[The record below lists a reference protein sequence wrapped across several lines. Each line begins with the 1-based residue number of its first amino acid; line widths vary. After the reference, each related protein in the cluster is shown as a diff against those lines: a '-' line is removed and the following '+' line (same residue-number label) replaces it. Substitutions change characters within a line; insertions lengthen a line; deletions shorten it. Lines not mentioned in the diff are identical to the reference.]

1 MAHTFGVDLRG
12 IIDLLSHHLYSSPRV
27 YARELL
33 QNAVDAITARRALQ
47 PDAPGEVV
55 IEPIDS
61 GTGGTLR
68 ISDTG
73 IGLTEREVHDL
84 LSTLG
89 RTSKRDELGFARQGF
104 LGQFGV
110 GLLSA
115 FLVAERIRLVS
126 RSAKGG
132 PAVRW
137 TADAAGNYE
146 VEVLGEAENRAT
158 GETAG
163 SEIPVGTTIELVP
176 NRDSEHWLEHDVVK
190 ALVTEYGELLPVKV
204 SVGGEVLTA
213 ERLPWL
219 DDALEYGAKVLGVRP
234 FDAIPVEVPTV
245 GLTGVA
251 YVLPGGVHPGARQ
264 SHRVY
269 LKRMLVGDAIEG
281 LLPEWAYFVRCVVD
295 SSSLRPT
302 ASREALYQDE
312 TLLAVREEL
321 GRQVRDW
328 LVRLDATDPDRTSAL
343 LDAHHLGIKSLARVD
358 DEMLRLVERWLP
370 FETTDGGQSL
380 RQFKRKHGSIA
391 YVPDVDEFRQLAPVA
406 HAQGMGLLN
415 AGYAYDVEIMDRLVA
430 LDGPAAARR
439 VAPTEVL
446 AALGDPEPELERAL
460 RDRLALAKEVLERH
474 DCEAVPRD
482 FDPASLPALLVTNVE
497 GERRRDVEQVG
508 EQADPL
514 WAELLGS
521 LVSEES
527 DAAQRLVLNVR
538 NPLVRR
544 LAGLNDSALV
554 ELTVESLYVHALL
567 QARRPMRPKDTAA
580 LNRSF
585 LELLDRAVGGQS

>member
-55 IEPIDS
+55 IEPVGS
-61 GTGGTLR
+61 SGGTLR
-68 ISDTG
+68 ITDTG

-89 RTSKRDELGFARQGF
+89 RTSKRDDLGFARQGF

-126 RSAKGG
+126 RSVKGG

-146 VEVLGEAENRAT
+146 VEVVDSTDGADSA
-158 GETAG
+158 
-163 SEIPVGTTIELVP
+163 IPVGTTIELVP
-176 NRDSEHWLEHDVVK
+176 HRDSEHWLEHDVVK
-190 ALVTEYGELLPVKV
+190 ALVTEYGALLPVTV
-204 SVGGEVLTA
+204 RVGDEVVTHGE
-213 ERLPWL
+213 LPWVE
-219 DDALEYGAKVLGVRP
+219 DALAYGEKVLGVRP

-245 GLTGVA
+245 GLRGVA
-251 YVLPGGVHPGARQ
+251 YVLPSGVHPGARQ

-269 LKRMLVGDAIEG
+269 LKRMLVGDSIEG

-295 SSSLRPT
+295 STSLRPT
-302 ASREALYQDE
+302 ASRESLYQDE

-328 LVRLDATDPDRTSAL
+328 LVRLDATDPDRTRAL

-370 FETTDGGQSL
+370 FETTDGPQSL
-380 RQFKRKHGSIA
+380 RQFRRKHGAIA
-391 YVPDVDEFRQLAPVA
+391 HVPDVDEFRQLAPVA
-406 HAQGMGLLN
+406 HAQGMGLVN
-415 AGYAYDVEIMDRLVA
+415 AGYAYDAEIMERLVA
-430 LDGPAAARR
+430 LDGPTAARR
-439 VAPTEVL
+439 VAPSEVL
-446 AALGDPEPELERAL
+446 AALGDPDAELERAL
-460 RDRLALAKEVLERH
+460 RERLTLAKDVLERH

-482 FDPASLPALLVTNVE
+482 FDPGSLPALLVTNVE
-497 GERRRDVEQVG
+497 AERKRDAQQVG

-521 LVSEES
+521 LVESTS
-527 DAAQRLVLNVR
+527 DAAQRLVLNCR

-544 LAGLNDSALV
+544 LAQLTDPALV

-585 LELLDRAVGGQS
+585 LELLDRAVGDHL

>member
-47 PDAPGEVV
+47 PDAPGEIV
-55 IEPIDS
+55 IEPVGS
-61 GTGGTLR
+61 SGGTFR

-89 RTSKRDELGFARQGF
+89 RTSKRDDLGFARQGF

-146 VEVLGEAENRAT
+146 VEVVGGADDPTSAD
-158 GETAG
+158 
-163 SEIPVGTTIELVP
+163 SDIPVGTTIELVP
-176 NRDSEHWLEHDVVK
+176 HRDSEHWLELDVVK
-190 ALVTEYGELLPVKV
+190 ALVTEYGELLPVTV
-204 SVGGEVLTA
+204 RIGDEVVTHGE
-213 ERLPWL
+213 LPWVE
-219 DDALEYGAKVLGVRP
+219 DALSYGERVLGVRP
-234 FDAIPVEVPTV
+234 FDAIPVEVPAV
-245 GLTGVA
+245 GLRGVA
-251 YVLPGGVHPGARQ
+251 YVLPRGVHPGARQ

-269 LKRMLVGDAIEG
+269 LKRMLVGDSIEG

-295 SSSLRPT
+295 STSLRPT
-302 ASREALYQDE
+302 ASRESLYQDE

-328 LVRLDATDPDRTSAL
+328 LVRLDATSPERTQAL
-343 LDAHHLGIKSLARVD
+343 D

-370 FETTDGGQSL
+370 FETTDGPQSL
-380 RQFKRKHGSIA
+380 RQFRRKHGVVA
-391 YVPDVDEFRQLAPVA
+391 HVPDVDEFRQLAPVA
-406 HAQGMGLLN
+406 HAQGMGLVN
-415 AGYAYDVEIMDRLVA
+415 AGYAYDAEIMERLVA
-430 LDGPAAARR
+430 LDGPTAARR
-439 VAPTEVL
+439 VAPNEVL
-446 AALGDPEPELERAL
+446 AALDDPDAELERSL
-460 RDRLALAKEVLERH
+460 RERLTLAKDVLERH

-482 FDPASLPALLVTNVE
+482 FDPGSLPALLVTNVE
-497 GERRRDVEQVG
+497 AERKRDAQQVG

-521 LVSEES
+521 LVESSS
-527 DAAQRLVLNVR
+527 DAAQRLVLNCR

-544 LAGLNDSALV
+544 LAQLTDPALV

-585 LELLDRAVGGQS
+585 LELLDRAVGDHL

>member
-33 QNAVDAITARRALQ
+33 QNAVDAITARRALR

-89 RTSKRDELGFARQGF
+89 RTSKRDELGFARQGY

-137 TADAAGNYE
+137 TANAAGDYE
-146 VEVLGEAENRAT
+146 VEVLDG
-158 GETAG
+158 AG
-163 SEIPVGTTIELVP
+163 ADREVPVGTTIELVP
-176 NRDSEHWLEHDVVK
+176 NRDSEHWLERDVVR
-190 ALVTEYGELLPVKV
+190 ALVVEYGELLPVRV
-204 SVGGEVLTA
+204 VVAGEVVTS
-213 ERLPWL
+213 ETLPWAQ
-219 DDALEYGAKVLGVRP
+219 DALGYGARVLGVQP

-251 YVLPGGVHPGARQ
+251 YVLPRGVHPGARQ

-269 LKRMLVGDAIEG
+269 LKRMLVGDSIEG
-281 LLPEWAYFVRCVVD
+281 LLPEWAYFIRCVVD

-302 ASREALYQDE
+302 ASRESLYQDE

-380 RQFKRKHGSIA
+380 RQFKRKHGSVA

-439 VAPTEVL
+439 VAPNEVL
-446 AALGDPEPELERAL
+446 AALGEPEPDVERAL
-460 RDRLALAKEVLERH
+460 RDRLALAKDVLERH

-482 FDPASLPALLVTNVE
+482 FDPGSLPALLVTNVE
-497 GERRRDVEQVG
+497 GERKRDVEQAG

-521 LVSEES
+521 LVSSES
-527 DAAQRLVLNVR
+527 DASQRLVLNCR

-585 LELLDRAVGGQS
+585 LELLDRAVGGHS

>member
-55 IEPIDS
+55 VEPVDS
-61 GTGGTLR
+61 GGDGTLR

-89 RTSKRDELGFARQGF
+89 RTSKRDDLGFARRGF

-115 FLVAERIRLVS
+115 FLVADRIRLVS
-126 RSAKGG
+126 RSARGG

-146 VEVLGEAENRAT
+146 VEVDDSARAE
-158 GETAG
+158 
-163 SEIPVGTTIELVP
+163 VGTTIELVP
-176 NRDSEHWLEHDVVK
+176 SRDAEHWLERDVVR
-190 ALVTEYGELLPVKV
+190 ALVAEYGELLPVRV
-204 SVGGEVLTA
+204 VVAGEVLTA
-213 ERLPWL
+213 EEPPWTA
-219 DDALEYGAKVLGVRP
+219 DALAYGERVLGVRP

-295 SSSLRPT
+295 SSALRPT

-328 LVRLDATDPDRTSAL
+328 LVRLDATDPERTAAL

-370 FETTDGGQSL
+370 FETTDGAQSL
-380 RQFKRKHGSIA
+380 RQFQRKHGAVA

-415 AGYAYDVEIMDRLVA
+415 AGYAYDAEIMDRLVA

-446 AALGDPEPELERAL
+446 AALGDPEPDVERAL
-460 RDRLALAKEVLERH
+460 RDRLAQAKDVLERH

-482 FDPASLPALLVTNVE
+482 FDPGSLPALLVTNVE
-497 GERRRDVEQVG
+497 GERRRDVEEVG

-521 LVSEES
+521 L
-527 DAAQRLVLNVR
+527 AASGSGAARRLVLNCR

-544 LAGLNDSALV
+544 LAGLTDPALV

-585 LELLDRAVGGQS
+585 LELLDRAVGGHA

>member
-33 QNAVDAITARRALQ
+33 QNAVDAITARRALH

-55 IEPIDS
+55 IEPIGP

-68 ISDTG
+68 ITDTG

-126 RSAKGG
+126 RSATGG

-137 TADAAGNYE
+137 TADAAGDYE
-146 VEVLGEAENRAT
+146 VETLDEDLPT
-158 GETAG
+158 
-163 SEIPVGTTIELVP
+163 GTTIELVP
-176 NRDSEHWLEHDVVK
+176 HRDSEHWLERDVVR
-190 ALVTEYGELLPVKV
+190 ALVVEYGELLPYRVTV
-204 SVGGEVLTA
+204 AGEVVTSEA
-213 ERLPWL
+213 LPWL
-219 DDALEYGAKVLGVRP
+219 DDALGYGARVLGVQP
-234 FDAIPVEVPTV
+234 FDAIPVEVPAV

-251 YVLPGGVHPGARQ
+251 YVLPHGVHPGARQ

-269 LKRMLVGDAIEG
+269 LKRMLVGDSIEG
-281 LLPEWAYFVRCVVD
+281 LLPEWAYFIRCVVD

-302 ASREALYQDE
+302 ASRESLYQDE

-328 LVRLDATDPDRTSAL
+328 LVRLDATDPDRTAAL

-370 FETTDGGQSL
+370 FETTDGAQSL
-380 RQFKRKHGSIA
+380 RLFKRKHGTISF
-391 YVPDVDEFRQLAPVA
+391 VPDVDEFRQLAPVA

-415 AGYAYDVEIMDRLVA
+415 AGYAYDVEIMDRLIA
-430 LDGPAAARR
+430 LDGPGAARR
-439 VAPTEVL
+439 VAPNEVL
-446 AALGDPEPELERAL
+446 AALGDPEPAVEQAL
-460 RDRLALAKEVLERH
+460 RDRLALAKDVLERH

-482 FDPASLPALLVTNVE
+482 FDPGSLPALLVTNVE
-497 GERRRDVEQVG
+497 GERKRDVEQVG

-521 LVSEES
+521 LVSAES
-527 DAAQRLVLNVR
+527 DASQRLVLNCR

-544 LAGLNDSALV
+544 LAGLTDPALV

-585 LELLDRAVGGQS
+585 LELLDRAVGGHA

>member
-47 PDAPGEVV
+47 PDAPGEVA

-61 GTGGTLR
+61 TAGGTLR
-68 ISDTG
+68 ITDTG

-146 VEVLGEAENRAT
+146 VEVLGDDPDV
-158 GETAG
+158 
-163 SEIPVGTTIELVP
+163 PVGTTIELVP
-176 NRDSEHWLEHDVVK
+176 NPDSEHWLERDVVR
-190 ALVTEYGELLPVKV
+190 ALVVEYGELLPVRV
-204 SVGGEVLTA
+204 AVAGEVVTG
-213 ERLPWL
+213 ETLPWAE
-219 DDALEYGAKVLGVRP
+219 DALGYGARVLGVQP

-251 YVLPGGVHPGARQ
+251 YVLPRGVHPGARQ

-281 LLPEWAYFVRCVVD
+281 LLPEWAYFIRCVVD
-295 SSSLRPT
+295 SSALRPT
-302 ASREALYQDE
+302 ASRESLYQDE

-328 LVRLDATDPDRTSAL
+328 LVRLDATDPDRTAAL

-380 RQFKRKHGSIA
+380 RQFKRRHGAIA

-439 VAPTEVL
+439 VAPNEVL
-446 AALGDPEPELERAL
+446 AALGEPEPEVERAL
-460 RDRLALAKEVLERH
+460 RDRLALAKDVLERH

-482 FDPASLPALLVTNVE
+482 FDPGSLPALLVTNVE
-497 GERRRDVEQVG
+497 GERKRDVEQVG

-521 LVSEES
+521 LVSAES
-527 DAAQRLVLNVR
+527 DASQRLVLNCR

-544 LAGLNDSALV
+544 LAGLDDSALV

-585 LELLDRAVGGQS
+585 LELLDRAVGGHA

>member
-27 YARELL
+27 YVRELL

-55 IEPIDS
+55 IEPVGS
-61 GTGGTLR
+61 SGGTLR

-89 RTSKRDELGFARQGF
+89 RTSKRDDLGFARQGF

-126 RSAKGG
+126 RSVKGG

-146 VEVLGEAENRAT
+146 VTVDDDARAE
-158 GETAG
+158 
-163 SEIPVGTTIELVP
+163 IGTTIELVP
-176 NRDSEHWLEHDVVK
+176 HRDSEHWLEHDVVK
-190 ALVTEYGELLPVKV
+190 ALVAEYGELLPVTV
-204 SVGGEVLTA
+204 RIGDEVVTHGE
-213 ERLPWL
+213 LPWV
-219 DDALEYGAKVLGVRP
+219 DDALEYGEKVLGVRP

-245 GLTGVA
+245 GLRGVA
-251 YVLPGGVHPGARQ
+251 YVLPRGVHPGARQ

-295 SSSLRPT
+295 STSLRPT
-302 ASREALYQDE
+302 ASRESLYQDE

-328 LVRLDATDPDRTSAL
+328 LVRLDATNPDRTQAL

-370 FETTDGGQSL
+370 FETTDGPQSL
-380 RQFKRKHGSIA
+380 RQFRRKHGTIA
-391 YVPDVDEFRQLAPVA
+391 HVPDVDEFRQLAPVA
-406 HAQGMGLLN
+406 HAQGMGLVN
-415 AGYAYDVEIMDRLVA
+415 AGYAYDAEIMERLVA
-430 LDGPAAARR
+430 LDGHTAARR
-439 VAPTEVL
+439 VAPSEVL
-446 AALGDPEPELERAL
+446 AALGDPDAELDRAL
-460 RDRLALAKEVLERH
+460 RERLTMAKDVLERH

-482 FDPASLPALLVTNVE
+482 FDPGSLPALLVTNVE
-497 GERRRDVEQVG
+497 AERKRDAQQVG

-521 LVSEES
+521 LAESTS
-527 DAAQRLVLNVR
+527 DAAQRLVLNCR

-544 LAGLNDSALV
+544 LAQLTDPALV

-585 LELLDRAVGGQS
+585 LELLDRAVGDHL

>member
-33 QNAVDAITARRALQ
+33 QNAVDAITARRALH

-55 IEPIDS
+55 VEPIDS

-68 ISDTG
+68 ITDTG

-146 VEVLGEAENRAT
+146 VETVDGDVA
-158 GETAG
+158 
-163 SEIPVGTTIELVP
+163 VGTTIELVP
-176 NRDSEHWLEHDVVK
+176 HRDSEHWLERDVVR
-190 ALVTEYGELLPVKV
+190 ALVAEYGELLPYRVTV
-204 SVGGEVLTA
+204 AGEVVTGDA
-213 ERLPWL
+213 LPWL
-219 DDALEYGAKVLGVRP
+219 EDALDYGARVLGVQP

-251 YVLPGGVHPGARQ
+251 YVLPRGVHPGARQ

-269 LKRMLVGDAIEG
+269 LKRMLVGDSIEG

-328 LVRLDATDPDRTSAL
+328 LVRLDATDPDRTAAL

-358 DEMLRLVERWLP
+358 DEMFRLVERWLP
-370 FETTDGGQSL
+370 FETTDGAQSL
-380 RQFKRKHGSIA
+380 RQFKRKHGTVS

-415 AGYAYDVEIMDRLVA
+415 AGYAYDVEILDRLVA

-446 AALGDPEPELERAL
+446 AALGDPEPDVDRAL
-460 RDRLALAKEVLERH
+460 RDRLALAKDVLERH

-482 FDPASLPALLVTNVE
+482 FDPGSLPALLVTNVE
-497 GERRRDVEQVG
+497 GERKRDVEQVG

-521 LVSEES
+521 LVSDES
-527 DAAQRLVLNVR
+527 DASQRLVLNCR

-544 LAGLNDSALV
+544 LAGLDDSALV

-585 LELLDRAVGGQS
+585 LELLDRAVGGHA

>member
-55 IEPIDS
+55 VEPVDPR
-61 GTGGTLR
+61 GNGTLR

-115 FLVAERIRLVS
+115 FLVAERVHLVS
-126 RSAKGG
+126 RSARGG

-146 VEVLGEAENRAT
+146 VEVDESARAE
-158 GETAG
+158 
-163 SEIPVGTTIELVP
+163 VGTTIELVP
-176 NRDSEHWLEHDVVK
+176 SRDAEHWLEHDVVR
-190 ALVTEYGELLPVKV
+190 ALVGEYGELLPVTV
-204 SVGGEVLTA
+204 RVGDEVVTAGE
-213 ERLPWL
+213 LPWL
-219 DDALEYGAKVLGVRP
+219 TDPLGYGERVLGVAP
-234 FDAIPVEVPTV
+234 FDAIPVEVPAV

-251 YVLPGGVHPGARQ
+251 YVLPRGVHPGARQ

-281 LLPEWAYFVRCVVD
+281 LLPDWAYFVRCVVD
-295 SSSLRPT
+295 TSSLRPT

-312 TLLAVREEL
+312 TLLVVREEL

-328 LVRLDATDPDRTSAL
+328 LVRLDATDPDRTAAL

-358 DEMLRLVERWLP
+358 EEMLRLVERWLP
-370 FETTDGGQSL
+370 FETTDGAQSL
-380 RQFKRKHGSIA
+380 RQFRRKHGTVLYLS
-391 YVPDVDEFRQLAPVA
+391 DVDEFRQLAPVA

-415 AGYAYDVEIMDRLVA
+415 AGYAYDLEILERLVA
-430 LDGPAAARR
+430 VDGPGAARR

-446 AALGDPEPELERAL
+446 AALGEPERAVERAV
-460 RDRLALAKEVLERH
+460 RERLALAAEVLARH
-474 DCEAVPRD
+474 DCEAVPRE
-482 FDPASLPALLVTNVE
+482 FDPASLPALLVADAD
-497 GERRRDVEQVG
+497 GERRRDAEQAG
-508 EQADPL
+508 EAADPL

-521 LVSEES
+521 LVEATPSGAS
-527 DAAQRLVLNVR
+527 QRLVLNCR

-544 LAGLNDSALV
+544 LAELADPALV

-567 QARRPMRPKDTAA
+567 QSRRPMRPKDTAA

-585 LELLDRAVGGQS
+585 LDLLDRAVRSR

>member
-12 IIDLLSHHLYSSPRV
+12 IIDLLSHHLYSGPRV

-61 GTGGTLR
+61 GAGGTLR

-73 IGLTEREVHDL
+73 VGLTEREVHDL

-115 FLVAERIRLVS
+115 FLVAGRIRLVS

-146 VEVLGEAENRAT
+146 VEVDDSARAE
-158 GETAG
+158 
-163 SEIPVGTTIELVP
+163 VGTTIELVP
-176 NRDSEHWLEHDVVK
+176 ERDAEHWLERDVVR
-190 ALVTEYGELLPVKV
+190 ALVVEYGELLPVRV
-204 SVGGEVLTA
+204 VVAGEVVTGDA
-213 ERLPWL
+213 LPWAR
-219 DDALEYGAKVLGVRP
+219 DALGYGARVLGVQP
-234 FDAIPVEVPTV
+234 FDAIPVEVPAV

-251 YVLPGGVHPGARQ
+251 YVLPRGVHPGARQ

-295 SSSLRPT
+295 SSALRPT

-312 TLLAVREEL
+312 ALLAVREEL

-328 LVRLDATDPDRTSAL
+328 LVRLDATDPDRTAAL

-380 RQFKRKHGSIA
+380 RQFKRRHGAVA
-391 YVPDVDEFRQLAPVA
+391 YVSDVDEFRQLAPVA

-415 AGYAYDVEIMDRLVA
+415 AGYAYDAEIMERLVA

-446 AALGDPEPELERAL
+446 AALGEPEPAVERAL
-460 RDRLALAKEVLERH
+460 RDRLALAAEVLARH

-482 FDPASLPALLVTNVE
+482 FDPGSLPALLVTDAE
-497 GERRRDVEQVG
+497 GERRRDAEQVG

-521 LVSEES
+521 LASAGS
-527 DAAQRLVLNVR
+527 DAAQRLVLNCR

-544 LAGLNDSALV
+544 LAGLTDPALV

-585 LELLDRAVGGQS
+585 LELLDRAVGGTA

>member
-55 IEPIDS
+55 IEPADS
-61 GTGGTLR
+61 SADGTLR

-73 IGLTEREVHDL
+73 IGLTESEVHDL

-115 FLVAERIRLVS
+115 FLVAERVRLVS

-137 TADAAGNYE
+137 SADAAGNYE
-146 VEVLGEAENRAT
+146 VEVDDAARAE
-158 GETAG
+158 
-163 SEIPVGTTIELVP
+163 VGTTIELVP
-176 NRDSEHWLEHDVVK
+176 GRDSDHWLGRDVVR
-190 ALVTEYGELLPVKV
+190 ALVAEYGELLPVTV
-204 SVGGEVLTA
+204 RVGDEVLTSD
-213 ERLPWL
+213 ELPWL
-219 DDALEYGAKVLGVRP
+219 TDPMGYGARVLGLEP
-234 FDAIPVEVPTV
+234 FAAIPVEVPAV

-251 YVLPGGVHPGARQ
+251 YVLPAGVHPGARQ

-269 LKRMLVGDAIEG
+269 LKRMLVGEAIEG
-281 LLPEWAYFVRCVVD
+281 LLPDWAYFVRCVVD
-295 SSSLRPT
+295 TSSLRPT
-302 ASREALYQDE
+302 ASRESLYQDE
-312 TLLAVREEL
+312 TLLIVQEEL

-328 LVRLDATDPDRTSAL
+328 LVRLDATDPGRTSAL
-343 LDAHHLGIKSLARVD
+343 MEAHHLGIKSLARVD
-358 DEMLRLVERWLP
+358 EEMLRLVERWLP
-370 FETTDGGQSL
+370 FETTDGAQSL
-380 RQFKRKHGSIA
+380 KQFRRRYGSVL
-391 YVPDVDEFRQLAPVA
+391 YLPDVDEFRQLAPVA

-415 AGYAYDVEIMDRLVA
+415 AGYAYDLEILERLVA
-430 LDGPAAARR
+430 LDGPGAARR
-439 VAPTEVL
+439 VAPSEVL
-446 AALGDPEPELERAL
+446 AALGDPEPEVERAL
-460 RDRLALAKEVLERH
+460 RARLADAAGVLERH
-474 DCEAVPRD
+474 DCEVVPRD
-482 FDPASLPALLVTNVE
+482 FDPASLPALLVTNAE
-497 GERRRDVEQVG
+497 GERRRDVEQAG
-508 EQADPL
+508 EEADDPL
-514 WAELLGS
+514 WAQLLGS
-521 LVSEES
+521 LAES
-527 DAAQRLVLNVR
+527 APGAAQRLVLNCR
-538 NPLVRR
+538 SPLVRR
-544 LAGLNDSALV
+544 LAELTDPALV

-567 QARRPMRPKDTAA
+567 QSRRPMRPKDTAA

-585 LELLDRAVGGQS
+585 LDLLDRAVDNR

>member
-47 PDAPGEVV
+47 PDAPGEIV
-55 IEPIDS
+55 IEPVGS
-61 GTGGTLR
+61 SGGTLR

-89 RTSKRDELGFARQGF
+89 RTSKRDDLGFARQGF

-115 FLVAERIRLVS
+115 FLVADRIRLVS

-146 VEVLGEAENRAT
+146 VEVDDDARA
-158 GETAG
+158 A
-163 SEIPVGTTIELVP
+163 IGTTIELVP
-176 NRDSEHWLEHDVVK
+176 HRDSEHWLERDVVR
-190 ALVTEYGELLPVKV
+190 ALVTEYGEALPVTV
-204 SVGGEVLTA
+204 RIGDEVVTSGA
-213 ERLPWL
+213 LPWAE
-219 DDALEYGAKVLGVRP
+219 DPVAYGEKVLGVAP

-251 YVLPGGVHPGARQ
+251 YVLPRGVHPGARQ

-328 LVRLDATDPDRTSAL
+328 LVRLDATDPDRTRAL

-370 FETTDGGQSL
+370 FETTDGPQSL
-380 RQFKRKHGSIA
+380 RQFRRKHGILA
-391 YVPDVDEFRQLAPVA
+391 HVPDVDEFRQLAPVA
-406 HAQGMGLLN
+406 HAQGMGLVN
-415 AGYAYDVEIMDRLVA
+415 AGYAYDVEIMERLVA
-430 LDGPAAARR
+430 LDGPTAARR
-439 VAPTEVL
+439 VAPSEVL
-446 AALGDPEPELERAL
+446 AALGDPDPELERAL
-460 RDRLALAKEVLERH
+460 RERLALAADVLDRH

-482 FDPASLPALLVTNVE
+482 FDPGSLPALLVTNVE
-497 GERRRDVEQVG
+497 AERKRDAQQAG

-521 LVSEES
+521 LVES
-527 DAAQRLVLNVR
+527 SSGAAQRLVLNCR
-538 NPLVRR
+538 NPLVLK
-544 LAGLNDSALV
+544 LAQLTDPALV

-585 LELLDRAVGGQS
+585 LELLDRAVGGRKG

>member
-12 IIDLLSHHLYSSPRV
+12 MIDLLSHHLYSSPRV

-55 IEPIDS
+55 VEPVEPGGN
-61 GTGGTLR
+61 GTFR

-89 RTSKRDELGFARQGF
+89 RTSKRDDLGFARRGF

-137 TADAAGNYE
+137 SADSAGNYE
-146 VEVLGEAENRAT
+146 VEVDDDARVE
-158 GETAG
+158 
-163 SEIPVGTTIELVP
+163 VGTTIELVP
-176 NRDSEHWLEHDVVK
+176 HRDSEHWLEHDVVR
-190 ALVTEYGELLPVKV
+190 ALVVEYGELLPVGV
-204 SVGGEVLTA
+204 VVGGERVTSG
-213 ERLPWL
+213 ELPWQGGEDL
-219 DDALEYGAKVLGVRP
+219 LAYGARVLGVEP
-234 FDAIPVEVPTV
+234 FDAIPVEVPAV

-251 YVLPGGVHPGARQ
+251 YVLPRGVHPGARQ

-269 LKRMLVGDAIEG
+269 LKRMLVGEAIEG

-295 SSSLRPT
+295 STSLRPT

-370 FETTDGGQSL
+370 YETTEGGQTL
-380 RQFKRKHGSIA
+380 KQFKRKHGT
-391 YVPDVDEFRQLAPVA
+391 VLFLPDVDEFRQLAPVA
-406 HAQGMGLLN
+406 HAQGMGLVN
-415 AGYAYDVEIMDRLVA
+415 AGYAYDLEIMERLVA
-430 LDGPAAARR
+430 LDGPFAARR

-446 AALGDPEPELERAL
+446 AALGDPEPDVERAL
-460 RDRLALAKEVLERH
+460 RERLVLAKDVLGRH

-482 FDPASLPALLVTNVE
+482 FDPGSLPALLMTNVE
-497 GERRRDVEQVG
+497 GERRRDAKQASE
-508 EQADPL
+508 EADPL
-514 WAELLGS
+514 WADLLGS
-521 LVSEES
+521 LVADDSG
-527 DAAQRLVLNVR
+527 AAQRLVLNCR
-538 NPLVRR
+538 NPLVRK
-544 LAGLNDSALV
+544 LATLTDQALV
-554 ELTVESLYVHALL
+554 ELTVESLYVHAVL
-567 QARRPMRPKDTAA
+567 QSRRPMRPRDTAA
-580 LNRSF
+580 LNNSF
-585 LELLDRAVGGQS
+585 LELLDRAVGNR